1 MFNLGGRQTGHDRT
15 LDDDGQLLAAALDA
29 ARDLA
34 AAISDRTGDVRLV
47 WDPNSRLAE
56 VDTL

>member
-1 MFNLGGRQTGHDRT
+1 VAR
-15 LDDDGQLLAAALDA
+15 DA

-34 AAISDRTGDVRLV
+34 EAMGEPTDDRRLV

-56 VDTL
+56 TDTL